1 MQDEPAPKAPEA
13 RARMDYLIEGAWSDC
28 PSNRVTVLVPAG
40 QKEATAFHA
49 SCAEFFVVNS
59 LGRLRQGLP
68 RGLDVKAIFGLL
80 DQQLE

>member
-1 MQDEPAPKAPEA
+1 
-13 RARMDYLIEGAWSDC
+13 MDYLIEGAWSDC
-28 PSNRVTVLVPAG
+28 RSNRVTVLVPAG

-49 SCAEFFVVNS
+49 CAEFFVVNS